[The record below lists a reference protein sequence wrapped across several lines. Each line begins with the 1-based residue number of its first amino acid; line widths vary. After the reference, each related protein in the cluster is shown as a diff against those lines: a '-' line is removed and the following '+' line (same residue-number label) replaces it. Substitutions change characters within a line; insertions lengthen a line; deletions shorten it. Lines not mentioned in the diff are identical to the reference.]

1 MKKIRAIIF
10 NSMHSIGVLIG
21 SIFFLIGIIE
31 ILIGALIPAA
41 RNVIFF
47 QGLAFLFIGTM
58 IPSLSFYESIT
69 MCILMPI
76 RGKEYF
82 IANTIFSLS
91 VNFLSVFILSLIL
104 YIINFF
110 LPIEDF
116 KLLILIMFI
125 YLPAAISFNMILC
138 AVSIKGGLLRSII
151 TSVIACGLPST
162 VLPLVSIGLNTSH
175 DKLKAFFQIIP
186 FPFFLLAVYLVSLV
200 LILISFFLGT
210 RNFNKFRVK
219 GFMLRNK
226 NR

>member
-1 MKKIRAIIF
+1 MKKVKAIIF
-10 NSMHSIGVLIG
+10 NSMHSVGVLIG

-47 QGLAFLFIGTM
+47 QGLMFLFVGTM
-58 IPSLSFYESIT
+58 IPSLPFYESIT
-69 MCILMPI
+69 MYILMPI
-76 RGKEYF
+76 HGKEYF
-82 IANTIFSLS
+82 IANSIYSLS

-138 AVSIKGGLLRSII
+138 AVAIKGGLLRSII
-151 TSVIACGLPST
+151 TSVIAYGLPPT
-162 VLPLVSIGLNTSH
+162 VLTLVTIGLNTSH
-175 DKLKAFFQIIP
+175 DKLKSFFEIIP
-186 FPFFLLAVYLVSLV
+186 FTLFFLAVYLVSLV

-210 RNFNKFRVK
+210 RNFNEFRIK